1 MARTSRT
8 TPIVAEDPGPST
20 GLTIDA
26 AISSY
31 HLSLRVGNKSPSTI
45 RTYLAALAQFSRFL
59 AEQGMP
65 RTLRAIRREHVEAFI
80 VSLQD
85 ASLRPATVSIAYRSL
100 QPFFKWALG
109 EEEITAS
116 PMERMTP
123 PIVPEEPPAIL
134 RDEELK
140 AILDACAGAD
150 FDARRDTAIIRLLLD
165 TGMRRAELAGLKLDD
180 IDMDQQVA
188 IVMGKVRRPRACP
201 FGNKT
206 AQALDRYVRLRLAH
220 PFAAR
225 PELWLARKGALTD
238 SGVLQVL
245 RRRGAQAGIAKLHPH
260 QFRHT
265 YAHMWLADG
274 GNESDLMRLAGWKSR
289 QMLSRYGASAADERA
304 REAYRRR
311 SPGDR
316 I

>member
-1 MARTSRT
+1 MRSLLNSVREADFSDGQIVSHVPHRSRN
-8 TPIVAEDPGPST
+8 ESG
-20 GLTIDA
+20 GNRLTIDA
-26 AISSY
+26 AIDSY
-31 HLSLRVGNKSPSTI
+31 RLSLRAGNKSPATI
-45 RTYLAALAQFSRFL
+45 KTYLAALARFSRFL
-59 AEQGMP
+59 AERGMP

-80 VSLQD
+80 VALQD
-85 ASLRPATVSIAYRSL
+85 AGQRPATVSIAYRSL

-109 EEEITAS
+109 EDEIAAS

-134 RDEELK
+134 RNEELK

-188 IVMGKVRRPRACP
+188 IVMGKGRRPRACP

-206 AQALDRYVRLRLAH
+206 AQALDRYLRLRLAH
-220 PFAAR
+220 PHAKR
-225 PELWLARKGALTD
+225 MEL
-238 SGVLQVL
+238 
-245 RRRGAQAGIAKLHPH
+245 
-260 QFRHT
+260 
-265 YAHMWLADG
+265 WLADG
-274 GNESDLMRLAGWKSR
+274 GNGGDLMRLAGWKSR

-304 REAYRRR
+304 RDAYRRR